1 MAEAS
6 LLDHPWITRWKLDV
20 HAYHRLGE
28 AGILGADDRVELIE
42 GEVVAMSSI
51 GAAHIG
57 AVMALTRLLV
67 LAVGDCAHV
76 SPQGSIRLQQHSE
89 PQPDIALLRPRADQY
104 RSELPTP
111 ADILATGRGR
121 RQQPA
126 LRPLGE
132 AAALCP
138 ARHPGGLDRRPPRRG
153 RRGACRAAR
162 RRLCQHDT
170 RRARRDDR
178 AAARPGPAGGR
189 HPGLSEGGLGEGKLF
204 PP

>member
-42 GEVVAMSSI
+42 GEVVAMSPI

-67 LAVGDCAHV
+67 LAVGDRAHV
-76 SPQGSIRLQQHSE
+76 SPQGSIRLQEHSE

-111 ADILATGRGR
+111 ADILLLVEVADSSLRFDRLVKLPLYARHGIPVVWIVDLLAGVVEVHAGPRADGYASTTRAGRGETIE
-121 RQQPA
+121 
-126 LRPLGE
+126 PL
-132 AAALCP
+132 
-138 ARHPGGLDRRPPRRG
+138 
-153 RRGACRAAR
+153 
-162 RRLCQHDT
+162 
-170 RRARRDDR
+170 
-178 AAARPGPAGGR
+178 
-189 HPGLSEGGLGEGKLF
+189 PGLVLRVDDILG
-204 PP
+204 